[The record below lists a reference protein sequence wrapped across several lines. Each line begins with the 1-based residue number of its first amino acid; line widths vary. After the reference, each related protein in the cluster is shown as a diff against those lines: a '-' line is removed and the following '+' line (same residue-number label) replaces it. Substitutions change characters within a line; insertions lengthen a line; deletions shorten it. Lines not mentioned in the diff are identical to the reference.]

1 MIGHNGGPPM
11 IRGNDGWIA
20 ISRAIRTHWLV
31 GFGQPVAPM
40 DGTRG
45 AHSRSEAFID
55 LLMECRYE
63 AGTVSNG
70 GRKMQLEPGQ
80 IVGAVSWLASRWNWT
95 PKTVRLWLDK
105 LQEDGM
111 IERSAE
117 AKGGKQAAII
127 TVCNY
132 SEYQLVRDQQG
143 QANGTQGAS
152 KGQARGNIYKDKQ
165 GNKGTREQEEDPPT
179 PLQGELAGAV
189 ADQELADAKA
199 KRKSINREAAYQA
212 FVEWKAF
219 AKRIGLTVPR
229 EASFQTFGQKM
240 AARMYQHAEK
250 PKGLDEMLA
259 VWRLAM
265 SMVERSKLCRG
276 MTPRKFYADL
286 KFLCQPESFDRLITG
301 GYGNGAAHSAPPSQV
316 DPEHDE
322 RQRQEREAIEQ
333 RLAAE
338 GWHIPNQGVTRE

>member
-31 GFGQPVAPM
+31 GFGQPVTPM

-70 GRKMQLEPGQ
+70 GRKMTLQPGQ
-80 IVGAVSWLASRWNWT
+80 VVGAISWLASRWNWT

-105 LQEDGM
+105 LQQDGM
-111 IERSAE
+111 IERA
-117 AKGGKQAAII
+117 ADQHQGKQAAII

-132 SEYQLVRDQQG
+132 SEYQLLQEQQW
-143 QANGTQGAS
+143 QAKGTQGAG
-152 KGQARGNIYKDKQ
+152 KGHTKGNSTKDKQ
-165 GNKGTREQEEDPPT
+165 GNKGTKEQEETPLA
-179 PLQGELAGAV
+179 PLQGELVGAV
-189 ADQELADAKA
+189 DDASEAKA
-199 KRKSINREAAYQA
+199 KRKAINREAAHQA
-212 FVEWKAF
+212 FTEWKTF

-229 EASFQTFGQKM
+229 DSSFQTFGQKM
-240 AARMYQHAEK
+240 AARMYQHADV
-250 PKGLDEMLA
+250 PKGIDEMLA

-301 GYGNGAAHSAPPSQV
+301 GYGNGAAHSGPPSQI
-316 DPEHDE
+316 DPEHDD
-322 RQRQEREAIEQ
+322 RQRQEREADEARAVAQ
-333 RLAAE
+333 
-338 GWHIPNQGVTRE
+338 GWVIPNQGVTRE